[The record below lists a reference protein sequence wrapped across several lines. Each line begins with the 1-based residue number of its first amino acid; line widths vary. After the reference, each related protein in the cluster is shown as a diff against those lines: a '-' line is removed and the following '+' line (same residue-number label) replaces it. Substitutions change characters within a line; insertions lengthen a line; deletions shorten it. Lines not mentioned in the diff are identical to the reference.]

1 MFNLITLLVPTLI
14 NNLIFNYFYLNNK
27 NVEYS
32 IKFSSLFHSILSSLG
47 GFLYLYDLISFENQK
62 YIVYYSLGYIIFDL
76 YSYTF
81 KKELRYERMITYFHH
96 LLFYIGIKYYDS
108 EPIIYSRLIL
118 SEISTIPLNLM
129 WISKYNNN
137 LEYAKIFSIIFYV
150 LFFVFRVVN
159 CTNLLYNMFWY
170 SDDNLKFYLLSVF
183 SNLNFYWFYVMTKK
197 LIIKLRN

>member
-14 NNLIFNYFYLNNK
+14 NNLIYNYFYLNNK

-32 IKFSSLFHSILSSLG
+32 MKFNSLFHSILSSLG

-62 YIVYYSLGYIIFDL
+62 YIVYYSLGFIIFDL

-96 LLFYIGIKYYDS
+96 LLFYIGIKHYDT
-108 EPIIYSRLIL
+108 EPTIYSRLIL

-159 CTNLLYNMFWY
+159 CASLLYNMFWY
-170 SDDNLKFYLLSVF
+170 SNDNLKFYLLSVF
-183 SNLNFYWFYVMTKK
+183 SNLNFYWFYIMTKK